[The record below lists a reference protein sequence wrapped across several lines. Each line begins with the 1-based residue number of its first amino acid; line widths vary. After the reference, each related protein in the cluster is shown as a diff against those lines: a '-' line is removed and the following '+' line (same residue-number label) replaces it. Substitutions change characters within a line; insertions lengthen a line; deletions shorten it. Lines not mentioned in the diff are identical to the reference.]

1 MLRGSVGPQRNDT
14 MRTVAIAAVLA
25 TIGIGM
31 FAGGVA
37 EVAHGHF
44 SRSLPLLLIPFPWIG
59 LAVLIFP
66 GKRQVRSMLENI
78 SGLLQEVTQVLDA
91 TSTFPD

>member
-1 MLRGSVGPQRNDT
+1 
-14 MRTVAIAAVLA
+14 MRTVAIAAVFA
-25 TIGIGM
+25 AAGIGM

-44 SRSLPLLLIPFPWIG
+44 SGSLPLLLIPFVWIG
-59 LAVLIFP
+59 VAVLIFQ

-78 SGLLQEVTQVLDA
+78 SDLLQEVTQVLGA